1 MLPKNC
7 ASPKENTPPSPA
19 ESQYPEEDAGLTT
32 PQAIRRPALPVAPVT
47 AVAVG
52 ELATYWSGAA
62 PSGMLLKLS
71 ARAWTITA
79 AAPGRN
85 GPGTGSRAGVNAA
98 RAVPAAVTD
107 IDAVS

>member
-32 PQAIRRPALPVAPVT
+32 PQAIRRPALPVAAVT

-62 PSGMLLKLS
+62 PSGMLLKWS
-71 ARAWTITA
+71 AWAWRVGA
-79 AAPGRN
+79 GPAGRN
-85 GPGTGSRAGVNAA
+85 GSGSWSRSVPKEP
-98 RAVPAAVTD
+98 RAVP
-107 IDAVS
+107 